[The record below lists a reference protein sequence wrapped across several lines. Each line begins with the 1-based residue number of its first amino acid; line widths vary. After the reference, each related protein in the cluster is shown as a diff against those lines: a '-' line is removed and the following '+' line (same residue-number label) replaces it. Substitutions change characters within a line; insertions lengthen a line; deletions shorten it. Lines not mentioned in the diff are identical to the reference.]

1 MEIKIKEIMVQIF
14 NVPEASIDSIS
25 SPDTIESWDSLKH
38 MDLVTAIEE
47 EFNIRFT
54 YEEIS
59 EMLNFSL
66 IIELLKERGIK

>member
-47 EFNIRFT
+47 FNIRFT